1 MAAAPGGKTSYIAQ
15 MMKNQGVLIAND
27 SKKERLTVRFTPY
40 SSDFKPLHFNLQRLG
55 VSNCTVVNYDGR
67 KLPQYIKGFDRILL
81 DAPCTGL
88 GVISRDPSIK
98 SNRFMIDVRK
108 NAHLQRE
115 LLRAA
120 VDCCKP
126 GGIIVYSTCSISV
139 EENEAVVDYI
149 TKIRHVKIRDTGL
162 PIEKEG
168 LTKYKE
174 HRFNPKIALTR
185 RVYPH
190 VHNMDGFF
198 IAKLQKIK
206 DGERNPIDGT
216 EVSKPVV
223 KAKEAKPQKEN
234 GKKKEKKHVP
244 AADSEPKEQ
253 PEAQLSRKEKNKLA
267 TNLKKREPQKLQDP
281 EEKSAVSKTQEQPQ
295 QVAQSDIDVEKKKK
309 LLLLKKKKLEQ
320 LKKKE

>member
-1 MAAAPGGKTSYIAQ
+1 M
-15 MMKNQGVLIAND
+15 
-27 SKKERLTVRFTPY
+27 
-40 SSDFKPLHFNLQRLG
+40 
-55 VSNCTVVNYDGR
+55 VNYDGR

-168 LTKYKE
+168 FTKYRE
-174 HRFNPKIALTR
+174 HRFNPKLALTR

-223 KAKEAKPQKEN
+223 KPNEAKAKKEAANKKEAAGKKDKKQIPEEKTEGEIKPQTE
-234 GKKKEKKHVP
+234 
-244 AADSEPKEQ
+244 
-253 PEAQLSRKEKNKLA
+253 LSRKEKKKLA
-267 TNLKKREPQKLQDP
+267 SNLKKREPEKTKNTDGQ
-281 EEKSAVSKTQEQPQ
+281 EEKKKTENVGAKGKDQNSKPQ
-295 QVAQSDIDVEKKKK
+295 AANSELDLDKKKK
-309 LLLLKKKKLEQ
+309 LLLLKKKKLEE
-320 LKKKE
+320 LKKKSD